1 MPLRLCVTL
10 NLVTI
15 HPNIQVHCHLFPA
28 PPVQPHMRALCPSL
42 VLSFTLV
49 GSVMA
54 QDAVVISDIAQL
66 VRKPDL
72 AQDPAVRSGM
82 QAAGVADERAQQVLT
97 LGKADNLPAGLST
110 DSALA
115 ANAAAVRNYNAHKV
129 CTYADEAGPKV
140 LVQVLAAENYHMPE
154 DLRSRQDIYLVLPE
168 TAVETAITDAQRPK
182 PSKGPSWR
190 RMREARITA
199 PDGVYA
205 TYDLATD
212 STVLAELVESG
223 MSQAEIDAVI
233 FRSHERNWPEGIDGF
248 ERRYPRLKDFKRY
261 KAYQAATWDD
271 KVLLVI
277 PVEQNKRQPIAL
289 RPHLDI
295 YMVYA
300 KSAVE
305 VKAKK

>member
-1 MPLRLCVTL
+1 
-10 NLVTI
+10 
-15 HPNIQVHCHLFPA
+15 
-28 PPVQPHMRALCPSL
+28 
-42 VLSFTLV
+42 
-49 GSVMA
+49 MA

-72 AQDPAVRSGM
+72 AQDAAVRFGL
-82 QAAGVADERAQQVLT
+82 QAAGVADDRAQQVLT
-97 LGKADNLPAGLST
+97 LGKADKLPSGLRT

-115 ANAAAVRNYNAHKV
+115 ANAAAVRNYTAHRV
-129 CTYADEAGPKV
+129 CTYADTDGPKV
-140 LVQVLAAENYHMPE
+140 LVQVPAAENYHMPE
-154 DLRSRQDIYLVLPE
+154 ELRSREDLYLVLPE
-168 TAVETAITDAQRPK
+168 AAVTSAVMDAQRPK

-190 RMREARITA
+190 RMREARITT
-199 PDGVYA
+199 PEGVYA
-205 TYDLATD
+205 TYDLAAD
-212 STVLAELVESG
+212 STVLSKLADNGL
-223 MSQAEIDAVI
+223 SQAEIEAVI
-233 FRSHERNWPEGIDGF
+233 FRSHERNWPEGIDAF

-261 KAYQAATWDD
+261 KAYQAATWED

-277 PVEQNKRQPIAL
+277 PVEQNKRQPLGL

>member
-1 MPLRLCVTL
+1 
-10 NLVTI
+10 
-15 HPNIQVHCHLFPA
+15 
-28 PPVQPHMRALCPSL
+28 MRAFCTSISL
-42 VLSFTLV
+42 FLSCCGLV
-49 GSVMA
+49 FA
-54 QDAVVISDIAQL
+54 QDAVRITDIAQL

-72 AQDPAVRSGM
+72 AQDPAVRSGL
-82 QAAGVADERAQQVLT
+82 QAAGVADEKVQQALT
-97 LGKADNLPAGLST
+97 LGKESNLPSGLKT

-115 ANAAAVRNYNAHKV
+115 ANAAAVRNYSAHKV

-140 LVQVLAAENYHMPE
+140 LVQVPAAENYHMPE
-154 DLRSRQDIYLVLPE
+154 ALRSREDIYLVLPE
-168 TAVETAITDAQRPK
+168 TALEMALTDAQRPK

-190 RMREARITA
+190 RMNEVRITT

-205 TYDLATD
+205 TYDLASD
-212 STVLAELVESG
+212 SALLAELVNKG
-223 MSQAEIDAVI
+223 MSQPEIDAVI
-233 FRSHERNWPEGIDGF
+233 FRSHERNWPEGIDSF
-248 ERRYPRLKDFKRY
+248 ERRYPKLKDFKKY

-277 PVEQNKRQPIAL
+277 PTEMNKRQNIAL

-305 VKAKK
+305 VKQKK